1 MSDCFYLIS
10 KIPLFSKIVNQK
22 NQEKKMKKSIIT
34 FTAVALLMIPT
45 IALAKG
51 GHGGGHGGHGGHHS
65 GSHTSHTSKSGGS
78 KTGGSKG
85 STTVK
90 SGSSGSKSSSHTS
103 THSVLHGGG
112 TSAFARNAFRA
123 SSNATPVSSWK
134 SLNTETKSF
143 TDTTNNI
150 PQLYQGNSATNFL
163 LYQSL
168 FHPRHHYVPKE
179 DKPKDLEKE
188 EEVKSYL
195 KIGLIVGGVAILI
208 LIASF
213 ICYLLL

>member
-1 MSDCFYLIS
+1 
-10 KIPLFSKIVNQK
+10 
-22 NQEKKMKKSIIT
+22 MKKSIIILT
-34 FTAVALLMIPT
+34 VVTILLTPT

-65 GSHTSHTSKSGGS
+65 GSHTSHTSKSGGNKSGGS

-90 SGSSGSKSSSHTS
+90 SGSYGSKSSSHTS

-112 TSAFARNAFRA
+112 KSAFARNAFKA

-143 TDTTNNI
+143 NDTTTNI
-150 PQLYQGNSATNFL
+150 PQLYRGNSATNFL

-179 DKPKDLEKE
+179 DKPEDLEKE